1 MSLQKPPAPAASAA
15 PNGESIVHVRADSD
29 SMLEEMFAVVQQ
41 KNPPAQGGH
50 LVEHF
55 LICATFFFVVVNR

>member
-1 MSLQKPPAPAASAA
+1 MSNQKQAPAPAAAA

-41 KNPPAQGGH
+41 KNPPAQGCN

-55 LICATFFFVVVNR
+55 LCYLRASIHPK

>member
-1 MSLQKPPAPAASAA
+1 MSNPKPAPAAA

-41 KNPPAQGGH
+41 KNPPAQGCQME
-50 LVEHF
+50 LSR
-55 LICATFFFVVVNR
+55 TFTPRLPDGKI